1 MLAWAC
7 LDQNTGLFSL
17 SIDSKAKAGPKMK
30 FLITWKKVQLPSAG
44 ARRRTSGWLIFANGT
59 ALKSK
64 KNIYLVF
71 SKKIGFKWFQNDLN
85 FKYLFI
91 FSHLIDEVL
100 AKKET
105 RNDDWFQEIQ
115 KYRKAELDEMAKC
128 FVSAEYNEK
137 RKKFVYH

>member
-1 MLAWAC
+1 M
-7 LDQNTGLFSL
+7 
-17 SIDSKAKAGPKMK
+17 
-30 FLITWKKVQLPSAG
+30 VQIL
-44 ARRRTSGWLIFANGT
+44 T
-59 ALKSK
+59 
-64 KNIYLVF
+64 VF
-71 SKKIGFKWFQNDLN
+71 
-85 FKYLFI
+85 FI

-115 KYRKAELDEMAKC
+115 KYREAELDEMAKC